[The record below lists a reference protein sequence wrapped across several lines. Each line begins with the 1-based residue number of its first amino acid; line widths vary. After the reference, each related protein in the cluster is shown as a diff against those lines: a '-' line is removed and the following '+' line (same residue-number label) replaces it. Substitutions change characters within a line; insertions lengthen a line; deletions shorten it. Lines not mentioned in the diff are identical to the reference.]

1 MHLNQN
7 LNESLFSVITLDI
20 LLGQQL
26 QLTTYI
32 ISAQEFLNKLN
43 KIILDRQYYYIK
55 NHYRRCMFIP
65 RATLAF

>member
-20 LLGQQL
+20 LLGQKL

-55 NHYRRCMFIP
+55 NHYRTCMFIP
-65 RATLAF
+65 CAKLAF